1 MTHDLCG
8 VHDLPHGDEDLS
20 GEVVLEHGGVEG
32 ARALVFL
39 CMVIDSTLSK
49 QKESRPKSTTS
60 QSLVLMIINNK

>member
-20 GEVVLEHGGVEG
+20 GSNTAGLRG

-60 QSLVLMIINNK
+60 QSLVLMIIKDK